1 MCVCVCGNY
10 CAWQKERKR
19 KQEGIKWKKWRFAT
33 TFKVNTTDTAFSH
46 YRSQRT
52 AALCH
57 STAAETLQNSQFPP
71 SSDILL
77 PKSPS
82 SWNFNLDSL
91 FCFFPVLSF
100 SSSPSSFKVATF
112 SAPCPRLTALCDAS
126 VYVAVANTTNTS
138 VCLSYRDFVFIY
150 PWPNRLETKDQRC
163 SFKVILEKKKNEKN
177 PQNWH
182 TEWFSH
188 TLQPSHRVLN
198 IKKSCFYLNHLFV
211 SRLPSLPLPQTLH
224 PEAHRERSEI
234 PSLLFAG
241 NLIIQKRIHKA
252 HNGVRV
258 CARVW
263 CAKGCLRVLQLLR
276 FVHHEYTAVL
286 EVIDWWPFLRSEQS
300 HIMFK
305 PDVKAPAHLCHNIST
320 RKILEQK
327 CIHMNYII
335 FATTSQGKLC
345 I

>member
-46 YRSQRT
+46 YRSPRT

-91 FCFFPVLSF
+91 FCFFLSF
-100 SSSPSSFKVATF
+100 HFPLHHLPLKSPRSQLRVPVWLLYATPPSTSLWRTQQTPPSISHTETSFSFILYLTGSKRKISVAALKSSL
-112 SAPCPRLTALCDAS
+112 R
-126 VYVAVANTTNTS
+126 
-138 VCLSYRDFVFIY
+138 
-150 PWPNRLETKDQRC
+150 
-163 SFKVILEKKKNEKN
+163 KKKTKK
-177 PQNWH
+177 PH
-182 TEWFSH
+182 KTDTEWFSH

-252 HNGVRV
+252 HNGVCV
-258 CARVW
+258 CVCGVCKR
-263 CAKGCLRVLQLLR
+263 L
-276 FVHHEYTAVL
+276 
-286 EVIDWWPFLRSEQS
+286 S
-300 HIMFK
+300 
-305 PDVKAPAHLCHNIST
+305 
-320 RKILEQK
+320 
-327 CIHMNYII
+327 
-335 FATTSQGKLC
+335 
-345 I
+345 